1 MILGIHK
8 VLTHPRVY
16 TRTKW
21 PWSFKLNLLK
31 KMDEK
36 LKEISTCNICFVF
49 HLISWSKICFL
60 LWEVPVPFA
69 DLFFHSCL
77 LFLPNK
83 PLSTFC
89 CFFTL
94 FFVKL
99 TFLFKNFLLLC
110 EAIVLHSFL
119 KILLAVT
126 NFSYM
131 NDFTPR
137 IKFKNDQNLRIKNAA
152 LKLF

>member
-83 PLSTFC
+83 PLSIFC

-99 TFLFKNFLLLC
+99 TILFKNFLLLC

-119 KILLAVT
+119 KFCWQLQTPLTWMTLLQG
-126 NFSYM
+126 SSSRM
-131 NDFTPR
+131 IR
-137 IKFKNDQNLRIKNAA
+137 IYGSRMLH
-152 LKLF
+152 